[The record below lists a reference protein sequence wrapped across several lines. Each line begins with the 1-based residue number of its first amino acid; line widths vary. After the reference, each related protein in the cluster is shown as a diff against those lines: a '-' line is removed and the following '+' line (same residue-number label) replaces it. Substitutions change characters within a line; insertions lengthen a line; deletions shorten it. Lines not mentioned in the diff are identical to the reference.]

1 MTAFP
6 SRRTLRAAVLAA
18 VAAGAVL
25 VPSAA
30 AFADSTPKPS
40 EPAVVDLSERK
51 AADDAA
57 KDAARPAVTPRGG
70 VAAGDRPAPAPAE
83 AGPEKAAPSVTPR
96 GGVAAGEGP
105 APAPKEAAPAVTPR
119 GGVAAGERPAG
130 SGDNSTAV
138 LAGSVAGTALLAGVG
153 TIVLRR
159 RASAGLNG

>member
-1 MTAFP
+1 MTVFP

-30 AFADSTPKPS
+30 AFADASPKPS
-40 EPAVVDLSERK
+40 EPTVADLSESKPPVVDLSESKPPVVDLSERK

-57 KDAARPAVTPRGG
+57 KDGARPA
-70 VAAGDRPAPAPAE
+70 
-83 AGPEKAAPSVTPR
+83 VTPR

-105 APAPKEAAPAVTPR
+105 APAPAAKEAAPVVTPR

-138 LAGSVAGTALLAGVG
+138 LAGSAAGTALLAGVG

-159 RASAGLNG
+159 RSAAGLNG

>member
-1 MTAFP
+1 MTVFP

-30 AFADSTPKPS
+30 AFADASPKPS
-40 EPAVVDLSERK
+40 EPTVADLSESKPPVVDLSESKPPVVDLSERK

-57 KDAARPAVTPRGG
+57 KDGARPA
-70 VAAGDRPAPAPAE
+70 
-83 AGPEKAAPSVTPR
+83 VTPR

-105 APAPKEAAPAVTPR
+105 APAPAPAAKEAAPVVTPR

-138 LAGSVAGTALLAGVG
+138 LAGSAAGTALLAGVG

-159 RASAGLNG
+159 RSAAGLNS

>member
-1 MTAFP
+1 MTAFT

-25 VPSAA
+25 VPSSA
-30 AFADSTPKPS
+30 AFADTSPKPS
-40 EPAVVDLSERK
+40 EPAVVDLSESKPPVVDLSRRK

-57 KDAARPAVTPRGG
+57 KNAARPA
-70 VAAGDRPAPAPAE
+70 
-83 AGPEKAAPSVTPR
+83 VTPR

-105 APAPKEAAPAVTPR
+105 APAPTPKEAAPVVTPR

-159 RASAGLNG
+159 RSAAGLDG

>member
-1 MTAFP
+1 MTVFP

-30 AFADSTPKPS
+30 AFADASPKPS
-40 EPAVVDLSERK
+40 EPTVADLSESKPPVVDLSESKPPVVDLSERK

-57 KDAARPAVTPRGG
+57 KDGARPA
-70 VAAGDRPAPAPAE
+70 
-83 AGPEKAAPSVTPR
+83 VTPR

-105 APAPKEAAPAVTPR
+105 APAPAAKEAAPVVTPR

-159 RASAGLNG
+159 RSAAGLNG

>member
-30 AFADSTPKPS
+30 AFADASPKPS
-40 EPAVVDLSERK
+40 KPAVVDQSSKPSE
-51 AADDAA
+51 APTETP
-57 KDAARPAVTPRGG
+57 KDTAPAVTPRGG
-70 VAAGDRPAPAPAE
+70 VAAGEGRSSAP
-83 AGPEKAAPSVTPR
+83 T
-96 GGVAAGEGP
+96 P
-105 APAPKEAAPAVTPR
+105 APAPKDAGPAVTPR

-153 TIVLRR
+153 TLVLRR
-159 RASAGLNG
+159 RPSAGLNG